1 MNTNFHTMIEKN
13 KNIHFDGKEVL
24 EIIKKLDQFVVSL
37 DKIKSYHAGPRNEK
51 TAEEENH
58 VLANYIIENKL
69 ERELAFIRGVLSS
82 KFD

>member
-24 EIIKKLDQFVVSL
+24 EIIKKIDQFVVSL
-37 DKIKSYHAGPRNEK
+37 DKIKSYYADPRNKK

-69 ERELAFIRGVLSS
+69 ERELAFIRGV
-82 KFD
+82 